1 MWEEWSMNIDENA
14 IVANAAA
21 KVAEDAALGA
31 WNKIKKFFKI

>member
-1 MWEEWSMNIDENA
+1 MNIDENA

-31 WNKIKKFFKI
+31 PFGVLF